1 MVVWSWL
8 KDMAQIDLA
17 DGNVLKLRQIQ
28 NVIQVEDGIESN
40 LDETLSRVL
49 DFYRKFVPYD

>member
-17 DGNVLKLRQIQ
+17 YGNVLKLRQIQ
-28 NVIQVEDGIESN
+28 NVIQVEDGIKSN